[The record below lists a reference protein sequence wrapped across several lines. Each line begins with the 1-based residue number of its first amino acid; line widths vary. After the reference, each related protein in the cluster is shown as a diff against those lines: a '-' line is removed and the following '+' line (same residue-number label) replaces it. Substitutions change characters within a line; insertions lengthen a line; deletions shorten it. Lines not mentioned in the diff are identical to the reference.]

1 MAPKI
6 KTALLSV
13 TDKTG
18 LTEFAAGLSGWGIEL
33 ISTGGTAQ
41 TLRQAGL
48 PVKDVA
54 QVTGFP
60 EMLDGRVK
68 TLHPHIH
75 GGILARRD
83 LAAHLQQIARHN
95 ISAID
100 LVCVNLYMFR
110 ETVSAPSCTL
120 EKAIESMDIGGPCLI
135 RAAAK
140 NHAHV
145 TVVTD
150 PADYSYLLQLLAENA
165 GGIPLEVRRKLAA
178 QAFRLTSLYDKGIAD
193 YLQTAF

>member
-18 LTEFAAGLSGWGIEL
+18 LAEFAAGLSKFGIRL

-48 PVKDVA
+48 AVEDVA
-54 QVTGFP
+54 QITGFP

-83 LAAHLQQIARHN
+83 LATHLQQLARHN
-95 ISAID
+95 IGAID

-110 ETVSAPSCTL
+110 KTISEPNCTL
-120 EKAIESMDIGGPCLI
+120 EKAVENIDIGGPCLI

-145 TVVTD
+145 TVVTNPD
-150 PADYSYLLQLLAENA
+150 DYSYLLRLLGKNA

-178 QAFRLTSLYDKGIAD
+178 QAFHLTCLYDKNIAD
-193 YLQTAF
+193 YLQTAL